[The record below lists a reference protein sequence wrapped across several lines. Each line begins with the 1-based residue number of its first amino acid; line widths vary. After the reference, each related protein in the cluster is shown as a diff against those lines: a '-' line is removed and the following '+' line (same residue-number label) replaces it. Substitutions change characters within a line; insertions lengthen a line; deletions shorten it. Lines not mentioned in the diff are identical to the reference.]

1 MANTKIA
8 DIQADF
14 TPFAELSGQTL
25 GVADKRIR
33 PGEMAQNEHAARCFS
48 FFATEAFPTRE
59 ILLGVWRLNVL
70 ATTSGPTL

>member
-14 TPFAELSGQTL
+14 TPFAELLGL

-33 PGEMAQNEHAARCFS
+33 PGDMAQNERAARRFS
-48 FFATEAFPTRE
+48 F
-59 ILLGVWRLNVL
+59 L
-70 ATTSGPTL
+70 ATVKLFLPEKPCLVSGV